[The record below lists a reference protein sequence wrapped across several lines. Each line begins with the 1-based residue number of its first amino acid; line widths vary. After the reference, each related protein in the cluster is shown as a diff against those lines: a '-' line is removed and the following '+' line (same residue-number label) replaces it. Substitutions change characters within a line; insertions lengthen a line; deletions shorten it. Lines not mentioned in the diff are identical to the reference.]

1 MFTST
6 DKLLATMTQELIS
19 NGLDYEVTL
28 EGSGTTVKLLD
39 DMTGSTLAT
48 SKRETLEEALTSVL
62 IQAASR
68 SGNFQGLSR
77 L

>member
-1 MFTST
+1 MNNLDFLTT
-6 DKLLATMTQELIS
+6 LTKHLLR

-39 DMTGSTLAT
+39 DMTGSTIAT
-48 SKRETLEEALTSVL
+48 SKQETLEEAL
-62 IQAASR
+62 AATLASAATR
-68 SGNFQGLSR
+68 VTGEQRLSI